1 MSFTIL
7 LAISLSL
14 LIGVSLGL
22 LGGGGSILTVP
33 IMIYALG
40 VGEKSAIASS
50 LLVVGATSAV
60 AVIAHARAGNVVWRV
75 ALIFAGAGMAGAFL
89 GGKVAKFLPASLLL
103 VIFAVIMFATAFFM
117 WRGRKATPGVPAA
130 VAKPLPIPTILLEG
144 LIVGLVTGLVGAG
157 GGFLVVPALAL
168 LGGLP
173 MQKAVGSSLVVIALK
188 SFAGFAGYASHVTI
202 DWELTGIV
210 TAAAIVGSFGGA
222 ALAKKVPQEQL
233 RKGFAV
239 FVLVMAVFL
248 LGKQL
253 QAFVNKPAGTPE
265 TATEHSTEHT
275 TATPPTPSATTTTAM
290 TVTPM
295 TAAMTPM
302 TAAMTPMTAAM
313 TPMTAAM
320 TPMTAAMTPMTTAT
334 VTPSTPDGA
343 PVPMVLPDPATIPT
357 GPAGDAIRRG
367 RLLAEQTSTLLPDHS
382 GSDLA
387 CKNCHLAAPGHG
399 PGTVALAGPWV
410 GIEQRFPQYRARS
423 GKDDTLEDRI
433 NDCFERSL
441 NGSRLTTGDA
451 RMTDLVA
458 YMTFLGTALPTPSK
472 NVEGMGMPK
481 LEVARAANTV
491 AGHAVYDVKC
501 LACHGAGGAGVVANG
516 VAVFPPLSGT
526 RTFNIA
532 AGMARQQTAAGFIHT
547 HMPLGQG
554 NTLST
559 DEAWDVA
566 GYVAQ
571 LDRPDFANKSRDWPK
586 GHKPVDARY

>member
-1 MSFTIL
+1 MSPTIL
-7 LAISLSL
+7 LAIGLSL

-60 AVIAHARAGNVVWRV
+60 AAIAHARAGNVVWRV
-75 ALIFAGAGMAGAFL
+75 ALIFAGAGMTGAFL

-117 WRGRKATPGVPAA
+117 WRGRKATPGVAA
-130 VAKPLPIPTILLEG
+130 AEAKPLPIPTILIEG

-210 TAAAIVGSFGGA
+210 TAAAVVGSFGGA
-222 ALAKKVPQEQL
+222 ALAKKVAQEQL

-253 QAFVNKPAGTPE
+253 QAFVNKPAATPE
-265 TATEHSTEHT
+265 
-275 TATPPTPSATTTTAM
+275 
-290 TVTPM
+290 
-295 TAAMTPM
+295 
-302 TAAMTPMTAAM
+302 
-313 TPMTAAM
+313 
-320 TPMTAAMTPMTTAT
+320 TTAT
-334 VTPSTPDGA
+334 VTPSTADAA
-343 PVPMVLPDPATIPT
+343 PVPMVLPDPATIPA

-367 RLLAEQTSTLLPDHS
+367 RLLAEQTSKLLPDHS

-410 GIEQRFPQYRARS
+410 GIEQRFPQYRVRS

-441 NGSRLTTGDA
+441 NGSRLDKDDA

-472 NVEGMGMPK
+472 AVLGMGMPK
-481 LEVARAANTV
+481 LELPRAANTV
-491 AGHAVYDVKC
+491 AGRAVYDLTC
-501 LACHGAGGAGVVANG
+501 IACHGAGGAGVVANG
-516 VAVFPPLSGT
+516 IAVFPPLSGT

-554 NTLST
+554 KTLSI

-571 LDRPDFANKSRDWPK
+571 LDRPDFANKALDWPS
-586 GHKPVDARY
+586 GHKPMDARY